1 MDNKEKFISNLEYKN
16 YSENTIKSYLNDITQ
31 FESFLIKEG
40 LGDCLESVKRERIAR
55 HFITYLS
62 ENNYD
67 SNSVNRKIVSLNNF
81 YNFLIK
87 EEITDTNPFEFI
99 VKPKVIK
106 KLPKIISEKEI
117 FNLYESIDTK
127 TDLGFRNY
135 LIFDMLYTTGIRASE
150 LINIKIKDISITRK
164 EILITGKG
172 NVDRYC
178 YLTDTLVDNIQTYLI
193 SIRPNLLS
201 KSGII
206 YEELFINYKGTP
218 LTSRGLRVVLKNI
231 IEKSGETYNLHPH
244 VLRHAFAT
252 SLLNNGADLRS
263 VQELLGHKNL
273 KTTQIYT
280 KVSNEILRRN
290 FEKASPRNKENVKN
304 DKR

>member
-16 YSENTIKSYLNDITQ
+16 YSDNTIKSYLNDITQ
-31 FESFLIKEG
+31 FESFLIDNG
-40 LGDCLESVKRERIAR
+40 LGENLESVKRERIAR

-67 SNSVNRKIVSLNNF
+67 SNSINRKIVSLNNF

-87 EEITDTNPFEFI
+87 EEIIDTNPFEFI
-99 VKPKVIK
+99 IKPKVIK

-135 LIFDMLYTTGIRASE
+135 LIFDMLYTTGMRASE
-150 LINIKIKDISITRK
+150 LINIKIKDISISRK

-178 YLTDTLVDNIQTYLI
+178 YLTDALVDNIQTYLV

-218 LTSRGLRVVLKNI
+218 LTSRGLRVVLKSI

-280 KVSNEILRRN
+280 KVSNEILRKN
-290 FEKASPRNKENVKN
+290 FEKASPRNKENAKN

>member
-31 FESFLIKEG
+31 FESFLIDNG
-40 LGDCLESVKRERIAR
+40 LSENLESVNRERIAR

-67 SNSVNRKIVSLNNF
+67 SNSINRKIVSLNNF

-87 EEITDTNPFEFI
+87 EEIIDTNPFEFI
-99 VKPKVIK
+99 IKPKVIK

-117 FNLYESIDTK
+117 LNLYESIDTK

-150 LINIKIKDISITRK
+150 LINIKIKDISISRK

-178 YLTDTLVDNIQTYLI
+178 YLTDALVDNIQTYLV
-193 SIRPNLLS
+193 SIRSNLLS

-218 LTSRGLRVVLKNI
+218 LTSRGLRVVLKSI

-280 KVSNEILRRN
+280 KVSNEILRKN
-290 FEKASPRNKENVKN
+290 FEKASPRNKENAKN